1 MNEFKITPDVEFES
15 PYENAKHDVLKAMES
30 ISKLIEGQRRQLAEE
45 LLGAEIAAMLR
56 RIMCNRM

>member
-15 PYENAKHDVLKAMES
+15 PYAKHDVLKAMES
-30 ISKLIEGQRRQLAEE
+30 ISKLTEGQRRQLAEE
-45 LLGAEIAAMLR
+45 LLGAEIAAMLC

>member
-15 PYENAKHDVLKAMES
+15 PYENAKHDVLEAMES
-30 ISKLIEGQRRQLAEE
+30 ISKLTEGQRRQLAEE
-45 LLGAEIAAMLR
+45 LLGAEIAAMLC

>member
-30 ISKLIEGQRRQLAEE
+30 ISK
-45 LLGAEIAAMLR
+45 
-56 RIMCNRM
+56 